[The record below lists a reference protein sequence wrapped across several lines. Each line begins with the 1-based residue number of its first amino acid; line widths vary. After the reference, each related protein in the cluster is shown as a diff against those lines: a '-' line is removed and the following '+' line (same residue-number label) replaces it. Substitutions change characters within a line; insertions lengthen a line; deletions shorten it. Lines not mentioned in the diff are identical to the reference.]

1 MRTKTLVL
9 TALLGVAAS
18 PLFAQTNVYSV
29 NAVGYV
35 QQSLTPGQFAMI
47 ANPLNTTNNRISS
60 VLVLPDANAGSQ
72 VWKWTGST
80 YTSAIWQGVADGW
93 TQPNLT
99 LNPGEGC
106 FIKLAGTPYTN
117 TWVGEVMQ
125 GSLTNNMPIGFAIR
139 SSMVPQTGDADS
151 LGISVAAN
159 PGDVLYRFNPSTGL
173 YQSAIYQGSPDGW
186 TSSTA
191 LNVGQAFFYKT
202 TAGNNWVRS
211 FTVNN

>member
-9 TALLGVAAS
+9 TALLGLAAT
-18 PLFAQTNVYSV
+18 PMFAQTNVYSV

-35 QQSLTPGQFAMI
+35 QQNLVPGQFAMI

-60 VLVLPDANAGSQ
+60 VLVLPDANAGTQ
-72 VWKWTGST
+72 VWKWTGAT
-80 YTSAIWQGVADGW
+80 YTSAIWQGVVDGW

-106 FIKLAGTPYTN
+106 FIKLAGSAYTN

-125 GSLTNNMPIGFAIR
+125 GSLTNTIPVGFSIR
-139 SSMVPQTGDADS
+139 SSMVPQAGDADS
-151 LGISVAAN
+151 LGISPTAT
-159 PGDVLYRFNPSTGL
+159 PGDTLYRFNSGTGL
-173 YQSAIYQGSPDGW
+173 YQSAIYQGAPDGW

-191 LNVGQAFFYKT
+191 LNVGQSFFYKT
-202 TAGNNWVRS
+202 TTQNNWVRS
-211 FTVNN
+211 FSVNN

>member
-9 TALLGVAAS
+9 SALLGMAAF

-47 ANPLNTTNNRISS
+47 ANPLNTTNNKISS
-60 VLVLPDANAGSQ
+60 VLVLPDANAGTQ
-72 VWKWTGST
+72 VWKWTGAT

-106 FIKLAGTPYTN
+106 FIKLSGTPYTN

-125 GSLTNNMPIGFAIR
+125 GSLTNN
-139 SSMVPQTGDADS
+139 
-151 LGISVAAN
+151 
-159 PGDVLYRFNPSTGL
+159 
-173 YQSAIYQGSPDGW
+173 
-186 TSSTA
+186 
-191 LNVGQAFFYKT
+191 
-202 TAGNNWVRS
+202 
-211 FTVNN
+211 